1 MEVIFERSREQDAK
15 AMRAAQW
22 LHATILSLTDVDVAF
37 VREDCTERYVRFSVT
52 PAKSDMGKLI
62 GMRGHTARAI
72 RTLLCAR
79 GGKDGM
85 RYELEITG
93 TEMMPKERTDNEQ
106 R

>member
-1 MEVIFERSREQDAK
+1 
-15 AMRAAQW
+15 
-22 LHATILSLTDVDVAF
+22 
-37 VREDCTERYVRFSVT
+37 
-52 PAKSDMGKLI
+52 MGKLI